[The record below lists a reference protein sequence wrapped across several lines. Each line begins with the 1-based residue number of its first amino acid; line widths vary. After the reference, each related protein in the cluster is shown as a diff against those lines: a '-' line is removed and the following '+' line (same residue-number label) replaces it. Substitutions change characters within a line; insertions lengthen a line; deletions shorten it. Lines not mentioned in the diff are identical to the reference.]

1 MSVSS
6 LSPPPPPPPS
16 AAPSDT
22 KPSDTNKPKS
32 QDTQA
37 QPVSD
42 AFKSD
47 KTGDEVAAAQQ
58 SSRPPLPPGQG
69 TRVDILV

>member
-6 LSPPPPPPPS
+6 LSPPPPPS

-22 KPSDTNKPKS
+22 KPSDTNKPQSPDS
-32 QDTQA
+32 QTQS
-37 QPVSD
+37 VSEG
-42 AFKSD
+42 FKSD